1 MTVIHLYLDDY
12 RRCPKGFSLA
22 RSGEECL
29 MMLRECE
36 VDILS
41 LDYELG
47 FDSNMCGGD
56 VVAALIREGLYPR
69 EVYLHT
75 SSLSGK
81 QEMYQMLYEHKPA
94 GMILHNGPMS
104 DEVLLRIAKDSDLHV
119 DS

>member
-1 MTVIHLYLDDY
+1 MIHLYLDDF

-29 MMLRECE
+29 MILRESE

-47 FDSNMCGGD
+47 YESNMCGRD
-56 VVAALIREGLYPR
+56 VVKAIIGEGLFPR

-75 SSLSGK
+75 SSMSGK
-81 QEMYQMLYEHKPA
+81 QEMYQLFYEHKPA
-94 GMILHNGPMS
+94 EMILHNGPMS
-104 DEVLLRIAKDSDLHV
+104 DEILDSIAKATDQT
-119 DS
+119 